1 MISYWQSKLQSV
13 TKEQKM
19 QTISLLIEFCKIA
32 EKKTNKRQFNA
43 SGNFL
48 KFPQRYF

>member
-32 EKKTNKRQFNA
+32 EKENKQKTV
-43 SGNFL
+43 
-48 KFPQRYF
+48 